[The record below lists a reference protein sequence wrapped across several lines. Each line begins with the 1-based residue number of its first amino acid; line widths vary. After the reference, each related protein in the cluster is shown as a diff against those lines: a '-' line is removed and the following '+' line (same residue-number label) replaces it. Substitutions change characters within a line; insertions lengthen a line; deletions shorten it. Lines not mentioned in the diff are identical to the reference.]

1 MTIVETVP
9 NVTKVSPSLNS
20 FSSLKPPGY
29 YPITESIVTQ
39 LLSTEMSLVVAR
51 ESKAIIINRV
61 NSVDMAKY
69 WLESRQCPNGGP
81 IRTEYKPY
89 RGIYPKHLNCDGLSF
104 PVTDYHVD
112 LICKK

>member
-1 MTIVETVP
+1 M
-9 NVTKVSPSLNS
+9 SPSLNS

-39 LLSTEMSLVVAR
+39 LLSTEMSLLVVAI

-69 WLESRQCPNGGP
+69 IGSSPDRVQMVDQSEPN
-81 IRTEYKPY
+81 INHIVEFT
-89 RGIYPKHLNCDGLSF
+89 LN
-104 PVTDYHVD
+104 T
-112 LICKK
+112 

>member
-1 MTIVETVP
+1 M
-9 NVTKVSPSLNS
+9 TKVSPSLNS

-39 LLSTEMSLVVAR
+39 LLSTEISLLVVAR
-51 ESKAIIINRV
+51 ESKAIIINRA

-69 WLESRQCPNGGP
+69 WLESRQSPNGGQV
-81 IRTEYKPY
+81 RTEYMIPY
-89 RGIYPKHLNCDGLSF
+89 RGICPKHLNCDGIYL